1 MSALHLIYAPAA
13 VYTCLKAVAPG
24 DAVLLAGDGAFAGA
38 DERLATSA
46 LPVMVIAEDA
56 SSRGVVPA
64 TSVTPVT
71 YEDFV
76 ALVVRHDVSVTWA

>member
-1 MSALHLIYAPAA
+1 MSALHLICAPAA
-13 VYTCLKAVAPG
+13 VYTCLNAVAPG
-24 DAVLLAGDGAFAGA
+24 DAVLLAGDGAFAGT
-38 DERLATSA
+38 DERLATSG

-56 SSRGVVPA
+56 ESRGVAPA

-76 ALVVRHDVSVTWA
+76 ALVVQHDVSVTWA

>member
-24 DAVLLAGDGAFAGA
+24 DAVLLAGDGVFAGA

-56 SSRGVVPA
+56 ESRGVAPA